1 MTPRECA
8 WATVSAARMRMSTSA
23 GNDMMMLRRKVRT
36 QWKDLLQAFR
46 DVDTDKSGTLNNEEL
61 RRVLHRYNIDLGTGQ
76 FTELLEAIDEDGD
89 GQISYVRIA
98 LSVRASVLAY

>member
-1 MTPRECA
+1 MGTSQDE
-8 WATVSAARMRMSTSA
+8 TLTTEESASQVWRAQISQQIMSL
-23 GNDMMMLRRKVRT
+23 D
-36 QWKDLLQAFR
+36 
-46 DVDTDKSGTLNNEEL
+46 NEEL

-89 GQISYVRIA
+89 GQISYVRIV